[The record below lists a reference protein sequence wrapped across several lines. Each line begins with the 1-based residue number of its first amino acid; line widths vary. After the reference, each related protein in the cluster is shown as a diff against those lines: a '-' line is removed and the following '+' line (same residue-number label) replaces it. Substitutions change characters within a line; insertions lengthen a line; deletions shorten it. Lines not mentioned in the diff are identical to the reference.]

1 MDKAAHPL
9 DLPSAL
15 PRPAPAGCSHESVES
30 VRLSGETRSVAFLS
44 PRVPP
49 RRSSALSVAAPAPP
63 AGPQRETLETLRQ
76 RILAIELPKLDMRQG
91 LGEEHD
97 GRAAVQAGLGTGLGT
112 ELGAGLGAGPRTA
125 AWSLGAP
132 EIDALLGANGLDAA
146 ACHELKPQSAKAASR
161 AAALAF
167 ALALVKR
174 RLDGAARV
182 GRGLPRILWCTSPG
196 TMRDTGALYPP
207 GLARFG
213 LHASSFLFIDG
224 RREDDVLWAL
234 EEGLRSGSLALAV
247 GALTGIGLTPARR
260 LSLAARDGATPLL
273 LLTGA
278 RSAPSAATATRWRID
293 AAASGAHPFDPR
305 APGLP
310 RLAVRLERCRSAPP
324 ATEAAMILEWSHEA
338 SRFRVAAAVADRASE
353 AAPARRRAG

>member
-15 PRPAPAGCSHESVES
+15 PRPAPHVDSDESVS
-30 VRLSGETRSVAFLS
+30 LSGETRFVASLS

-49 RRSSALSVAAPAPP
+49 RRSSALSVAAPASP
-63 AGPQRETLETLRQ
+63 AGARETLETLRQ
-76 RILAIELPKLDMRQG
+76 RILAIERPKLEIRQG
-91 LGEEHD
+91 IGEERD
-97 GRAAVQAGLGTGLGT
+97 ARAGR
-112 ELGAGLGAGPRTA
+112 AGLGAGPRMA

-132 EIDALLGANGLDAA
+132 EIDALMGANALDTA

-167 ALALVKR
+167 ALALAKR
-174 RLDGAARV
+174 RLDGAARA
-182 GRGLPRILWCTSPG
+182 GRDLPRILWCMSPR
-196 TMRDTGALYPP
+196 TMLDTGALYPP

-213 LHASSFLFIDG
+213 LNASSFLFIDG

-247 GALTGIGLTPARR
+247 GALSSIGLTPARR

-273 LLTGA
+273 LLTSA
-278 RSAPSAATATRWRID
+278 RSSPSAATATRWRID
-293 AAASGAHPFDPR
+293 PAASGAHPFDPR
-305 APGLP
+305 APGLQ

-338 SRFRVAAAVADRASE
+338 SRFRVAAAVADRTVE
-353 AAPARRRAG
+353 TAPARRRAG

>member
-1 MDKAAHPL
+1 MDKAAYPL

-15 PRPAPAGCSHESVES
+15 PRPAPGGGSHESIES

-63 AGPQRETLETLRQ
+63 AGSRRETLETLRQ
-76 RILAIELPKLDMRQG
+76 RILAIERPKLEMRHG
-91 LGEEHD
+91 LGEERDVH
-97 GRAAVQAGLGTGLGT
+97 AAQ
-112 ELGAGLGAGPRTA
+112 AGLGAGPRTA

-146 ACHELKPQSAKAASR
+146 ACHELKPQSVKAASR

-167 ALALVKR
+167 ALALAKR
-174 RLDGAARV
+174 RLDGAARA
-182 GRGLPRILWCTSPG
+182 GRDLPRILWCASSR
-196 TMRDTGALYPP
+196 TMLDTGALYPP

-213 LHASSFLFIDG
+213 LAAASFLFIEV
-224 RREDDVLWAL
+224 RHEDDVLWAL

-247 GALTGIGLTPARR
+247 GALSSIGLTPARR
-260 LSLAARDGATPLL
+260 LSLAARDGTTPLL
-273 LLTGA
+273 LLTSA
-278 RSAPSAATATRWRID
+278 RSAPSAATATRWRVD
-293 AAASGAHPFDPR
+293 PAASGVHPFDTR

-338 SRFRVAAAVADRASE
+338 SRFRLAAAMADRTVKT
-353 AAPARRRAG
+353 APARRRAG

>member
-1 MDKAAHPL
+1 L
-9 DLPSAL
+9 
-15 PRPAPAGCSHESVES
+15 
-30 VRLSGETRSVAFLS
+30 
-44 PRVPP
+44 
-49 RRSSALSVAAPAPP
+49 RRS
-63 AGPQRETLETLRQ
+63 
-76 RILAIELPKLDMRQG
+76 ILAIERPKLEMRQG
-91 LGEEHD
+91 IGDVH
-97 GRAAVQAGLGTGLGT
+97 AAR
-112 ELGAGLGAGPRTA
+112 AGPRTA

-132 EIDALLGANGLDAA
+132 EIDALMGANALDAA
-146 ACHELKPQSAKAASR
+146 ACHELKPQSAKAASH

-167 ALALVKR
+167 ALALAKR
-174 RLDGAARV
+174 RLDGAARA
-182 GRGLPRILWCTSPG
+182 GRGLPRILWCTSPR
-196 TMRDTGALYPP
+196 TMLDTGALYPP

-213 LHASSFLFIDG
+213 LDASSFLFIDG

-247 GALTGIGLTPARR
+247 GALSSIGLTPARR

-293 AAASGAHPFDPR
+293 PAASGAHPFDPR

-338 SRFRVAAAVADRASE
+338 SRFCVAAAMADRTFE
-353 AAPARRRAG
+353 TAPARRRAG

>member
-15 PRPAPAGCSHESVES
+15 PRPASNEGSDESVS
-30 VRLSGETRSVAFLS
+30 LSGETRSVASLS

-49 RRSSALSVAAPAPP
+49 RRSSALSVAAPASP
-63 AGPQRETLETLRQ
+63 AVARETLETLR
-76 RILAIELPKLDMRQG
+76 RSILAIERPKLEMRRG
-91 LGEEHD
+91 IGDVH
-97 GRAAVQAGLGTGLGT
+97 AAR
-112 ELGAGLGAGPRTA
+112 AGPRTA

-132 EIDALLGANGLDAA
+132 EIDALMGANALDAA
-146 ACHELKPQSAKAASR
+146 ACHELKPQSAKAASH

-167 ALALVKR
+167 ALALAKR
-174 RLDGAARV
+174 RLDGAARA
-182 GRGLPRILWCTSPG
+182 GRGLPRILWCTSPR
-196 TMRDTGALYPP
+196 TMLDTGALYPP

-213 LHASSFLFIDG
+213 LDASSFLFIDG

-247 GALTGIGLTPARR
+247 GALSSIGLTPARR

-293 AAASGAHPFDPR
+293 PAASGAHPFDPR

-338 SRFRVAAAVADRASE
+338 SRFCVAAAMADRTFE
-353 AAPARRRAG
+353 TAPARRRAG

>member
-15 PRPAPAGCSHESVES
+15 PRPAPNEGSDESVS
-30 VRLSGETRSVAFLS
+30 LSGETRSVASLS

-49 RRSSALSVAAPAPP
+49 RRSSALSVAAPASP
-63 AGPQRETLETLRQ
+63 AGAREMLETLR
-76 RILAIELPKLDMRQG
+76 RSILAIERPKLEMRQG
-91 LGEEHD
+91 IGDVH
-97 GRAAVQAGLGTGLGT
+97 AAR
-112 ELGAGLGAGPRTA
+112 AGLGAGPRTA

-132 EIDALLGANGLDAA
+132 EIDALMGDNALDAA
-146 ACHELKPQSAKAASR
+146 ACHELKPQSAKAASH

-167 ALALVKR
+167 ALALAKR
-174 RLDGAARV
+174 RLDGAARA
-182 GRGLPRILWCTSPG
+182 GRGLPRILWCTSPR
-196 TMRDTGALYPP
+196 TMLDTGALYPP

-213 LHASSFLFIDG
+213 LNASSFLFIDG

-247 GALTGIGLTPARR
+247 GALSSIGLTPARR

-293 AAASGAHPFDPR
+293 PAASGAHPFDPR

-338 SRFRVAAAVADRASE
+338 SRFCVAAAMADRTFE
-353 AAPARRRAG
+353 TAPARRRAG

>member
-15 PRPAPAGCSHESVES
+15 PRPAPNEDSDEFVS
-30 VRLSGETRSVAFLS
+30 LSGEMRSVAYLS

-63 AGPQRETLETLRQ
+63 AAGVQRDTLETLRQ
-76 RILAIELPKLDMRQG
+76 RILAIERPKLEIRQG
-91 LGEEHD
+91 IGDGGIGEE
-97 GRAAVQAGLGTGLGT
+97 RPAC
-112 ELGAGLGAGPRTA
+112 EMPAGLGAGPRTA

-132 EIDALLGANGLDAA
+132 EMDALVGATALDTA

-167 ALALVKR
+167 ALALAKR
-174 RLDGAARV
+174 RLDGAARA
-182 GRGLPRILWCTSPG
+182 GRGLPRILWCTSPR
-196 TMRDTGALYPP
+196 TMLDTGSLYPP

-213 LHASSFLFIDG
+213 LAASSFLFIDG

-247 GALTGIGLTPARR
+247 GALSSIGLTSARR

-273 LLTGA
+273 LLTSA

-293 AAASGAHPFDPR
+293 PAVSGAHPFDPR
-305 APGLP
+305 APGVA

-338 SRFRVAAAVADRASE
+338 SRFRVAAAVADRTAE
-353 AAPARRRAG
+353 TAPARRRAG